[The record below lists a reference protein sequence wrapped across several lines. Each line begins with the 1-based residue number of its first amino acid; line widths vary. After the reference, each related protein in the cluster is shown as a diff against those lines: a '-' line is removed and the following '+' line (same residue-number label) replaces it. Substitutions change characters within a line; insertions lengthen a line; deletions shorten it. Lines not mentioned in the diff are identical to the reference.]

1 MRLMHTRLPDFYQK
15 AIDAGKKLRPDT
27 EVEIR
32 GLENFKS
39 GKLASLRV
47 GRVEKEIEE
56 ITLDPN
62 VDKVEVIIIP
72 RNTETSHTV
81 IIKGIQKD
89 SGKCKKAI
97 LESMYLSSPGEDCAL
112 YDVEEIDDRRG
123 PLEPRR

>member
-1 MRLMHTRLPDFYQK
+1 MRLMHTRLPDFYEK
-15 AIDAGKKLRPDT
+15 AILAGKKLRPDT

-32 GLENFKS
+32 GLENFQT

-56 ITLDPN
+56 ITQDPN
-62 VDKVEVIIIP
+62 VEKVEVIIIP
-72 RNTETSHTV
+72 RNTETNHTV
-81 IIKGIQKD
+81 IIKGIQKN
-89 SGKCKKAI
+89 GKCKKAI

>member
-56 ITLDPN
+56 ITQDPN

-97 LESMYLSSPGEDCAL
+97 LESMYLSSPGEDCEL
-112 YDVEEIDDRRG
+112 HDVEEIDDRRG

>member
-1 MRLMHTRLPDFYQK
+1 MKLMHTRLPDFYQK
-15 AIDAGKKLRPDT
+15 AIEAGKKLRPDT

-32 GLENFKS
+32 GLESFKT

-56 ITLDPN
+56 IIQDPN
-62 VDKVEVIIIP
+62 VDKVEVIILP

-81 IIKGIQKD
+81 IIKGIQKE

-97 LESMYLSSPGEDCAL
+97 LESMYLSSPGEDCEL
-112 YDVEEIDDRRG
+112 HDVEEIDDRRG
-123 PLEPRR
+123 LLEPRR

>member
-15 AIDAGKKLRPDT
+15 AINAGKKLRPDT

-32 GLENFKS
+32 GLESFKT

-56 ITLDPN
+56 ITQDPN

-81 IIKGIQKD
+81 IIKGIQKN
-89 SGKCKKAI
+89 GKCKKAI
-97 LESMYLSSPGEDCAL
+97 LESMYLSSPGEDCEL
-112 YDVEEIDDRRG
+112 HDVGEIDDRRG